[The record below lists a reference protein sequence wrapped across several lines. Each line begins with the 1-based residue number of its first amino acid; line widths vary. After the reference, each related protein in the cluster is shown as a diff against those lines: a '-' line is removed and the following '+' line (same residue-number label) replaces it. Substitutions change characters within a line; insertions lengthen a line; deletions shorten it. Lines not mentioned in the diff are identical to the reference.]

1 MAYSTTSPLVEGD
14 TLPILYMNLKDSNE
28 AAVGQTLDSTNPATW
43 APINLTGATVRLK
56 VRAVGSTVI
65 KATIVG
71 SVTDAVNGRVAFQW
85 SSSALDTAGTYEAE
99 VEVTYTNG
107 TVQTVYDLL
116 KLKVRA
122 DF

>member
-1 MAYSTTSPLVEGD
+1 MAYSTTIPLVEGD

-43 APINLTGATVRLK
+43 APIDLTGATVRLK
-56 VRAVGSTVI
+56 VRAVGSTAI

-71 SVTDAVNGRVAFQW
+71 SVTDAANGRVAFQW
-85 SSSALDTAGTYEAE
+85 SSGALDTAGTYEAE
-99 VEVTYTNG
+99 IEVTYTNG
-107 TVQTVYDLL
+107 TIQTVYDLL

>member
-1 MAYSTTSPLVEGD
+1 MAYSTTIPLVEGD

-43 APINLTGATVRLK
+43 APIDLTGCTVRLK
-56 VRAVGSTVI
+56 VRAVGSTEL

-85 SSSALDTAGTYEAE
+85 TTSALDTAGTYEAE
-99 VEVTYTNG
+99 VEVTDATNN
-107 TVQTVYDLL
+107 VQTVFDLI

>member
-1 MAYSTTSPLVEGD
+1 MAYSTTIPLVEGD

-43 APINLTGATVRLK
+43 APIDLTNSTVRLK
-56 VRAVGSTVI
+56 VRAVGSTAI

-71 SVTDAVNGRVAFQW
+71 SVTDAANGRVAFQW
-85 SSSALDTAGTYEAE
+85 SSAALDTAGTYEAE
-99 VEVTYTNG
+99 VEVTYLNG
-107 TVQTVYDLL
+107 TIQTVYDLL